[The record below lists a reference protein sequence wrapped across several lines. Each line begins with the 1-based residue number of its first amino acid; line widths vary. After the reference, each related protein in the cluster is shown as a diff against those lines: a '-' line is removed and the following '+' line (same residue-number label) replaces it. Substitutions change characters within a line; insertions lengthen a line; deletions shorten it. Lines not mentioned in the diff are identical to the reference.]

1 MRTAVGG
8 DVRLK
13 ALAHSQDAAVVGV
26 AAAAA
31 AGASRA
37 STDAPIE
44 WLRNVMREAA
54 TADRYTRTNTD
65 AESSTKAQILTQKV
79 RSVVVV
85 GEVRGA
91 ALADWGRSVWP
102 LECSRG
108 KVVGQKGLSGLH
120 ALSAC
125 SGQVRGQGASGKS
138 DVLVV
143 RMRASDGAVGWLR
156 RTGLAE
162 REESAADV
170 VLDTRGYIYILGAF
184 SPQAAGLAQGKED
197 VGEGSDVFGLAAAR
211 RLRMVGCDAD
221 RRRDKVGLPLCTMR
235 AHSSSDDGSRGP
247 TTAFLLQMAGDSRY
261 LEEGSS
267 GRKKMLSLMGYV
279 LSQPS
284 ASTIR
289 LDSGLPRVPLDDAY
303 KGLVLEVVDGSG
315 RGYIGTILAYTASTH
330 QVVVQPALS
339 SADLLDG
346 SSLIQVALTLT
357 GRVSELGSDRNR
369 VRMDGSL
376 FVGKDDLYTGML
388 LRIRSG
394 PAAGYEGI
402 IGRYHAATRTAS
414 EFVPPTLPE
423 TPTADSVWQI
433 VPSAP
438 FTARNSLAE
447 CSLPNDIACGS
458 EGIVWART
466 LGYAQA
472 SATGDSTDARSQ
484 GVALAASGAV
494 NLVVGGSMRGFGKG
508 GSRFSVPGIDD
519 VGVHTCDA
527 ASCQIPSD
535 NFLISLQGS

>member
-1 MRTAVGG
+1 
-8 DVRLK
+8 
-13 ALAHSQDAAVVGV
+13 
-26 AAAAA
+26 
-31 AGASRA
+31 
-37 STDAPIE
+37 
-44 WLRNVMREAA
+44 
-54 TADRYTRTNTD
+54 
-65 AESSTKAQILTQKV
+65 
-79 RSVVVV
+79 
-85 GEVRGA
+85 
-91 ALADWGRSVWP
+91 
-102 LECSRG
+102 
-108 KVVGQKGLSGLH
+108 
-120 ALSAC
+120 
-125 SGQVRGQGASGKS
+125 
-138 DVLVV
+138 
-143 RMRASDGAVGWLR
+143 MRASDGAVGWLR

-170 VLDTRGYIYILGAF
+170 ALDTRGYIYILGAF

-211 RLRMVGCDAD
+211 RLRTVGCDAD

-261 LEEGSS
+261 LEEASS
-267 GRKKMLSLMGYV
+267 GRKKMLSPLSLSGYV

-289 LDSGLPRVPLDDAY
+289 MDSELPRVPLDDAY
-303 KGLVLEVVDGSG
+303 KDLVLEVVDGSG
-315 RGYIGTILAYTASTH
+315 RGYIGTILSYTASTH

-346 SSLIQVALTLT
+346 SSLIQVALMLT
-357 GRVSELGSDRNR
+357 GRVSEVGSDRHQ

-438 FTARNSLAE
+438 FTARNSLAG

-527 ASCQIPSD
+527 ASSQIPSD
-535 NFLISLQGS
+535 NYLISLQGS